1 MKIIGISGRKQSG
14 KNTAANYIAG
24 SILKAK
30 NMVQDFVITDEGS
43 LSIKTTDSNDNPG
56 WGVFDLTRKDETF
69 VSYAEQEIW
78 PFVKIYHFADPLKS
92 IAVELFDLKPEQ
104 VYGSDEDKNTLTP
117 YSQHGWRNH
126 KTTTL
131 PPMSAREFL
140 QYFGTEVMRDIK
152 DSIWVDYTMKRIA
165 REQSSVAIIP
175 DVRFPNEINAIKEA
189 GGIVIRLT
197 RNPFDSDHDCE
208 KALDVESFDWNQFDH
223 IVDNKGDIDQLLN
236 DLNKLQKKWGIEC

>member
-14 KNTAANYIAG
+14 KNTAANHIAG
-24 SILKAK
+24 SILKEK
-30 NMVQDFVITDEGS
+30 NMIQNFVITDDGA
-43 LSIKTTDSNDNPG
+43 LSINTTDSNDNAG

-78 PFVKIYHFADPLKS
+78 PFIKIYHFADPLKS

-104 VYGSDEDKNTLTP
+104 VYGSDAEKNTSTP
-117 YSQHGWRNH
+117 YTQNGWKH
-126 KTTTL
+126 QMT
-131 PPMSAREFL
+131 AREFL

-165 REQSSVAIIP
+165 KEQSSVAIIP

-197 RNPFDSDHDCE
+197 RNPFESDHDCE
-208 KALDVESFDWNQFDH
+208 KALDAESFDWDQFDH
-223 IVDNKGDIDQLLN
+223 IIDNKGDIDQLLN
-236 DLNKLQKKWGIEC
+236 DLNKLQKKWGI

>member
-1 MKIIGISGRKQSG
+1 MNIIGISGRKQSG

-43 LSIKTTDSNDNPG
+43 LSIKTTDSNNNVG
-56 WGVFDLTRKDETF
+56 WGIFDLTRKDEAF
-69 VSYAEQEIW
+69 VSYAEQDIW

-104 VYGSDEDKNTLTP
+104 VYGSDEEKNTSTP
-117 YSQHGWRNH
+117 YTQNGWKH
-126 KTTTL
+126 QMT
-131 PPMSAREFL
+131 AREFL

-165 REQSSVAIIP
+165 REQSSVAVIP

-197 RNPFDSDHDCE
+197 RDPFGSDHDCE
-208 KALDVESFDWNQFDH
+208 KALDAKSFDWNQFDH
-223 IVDNKGDIDQLLN
+223 IVDNKGDIDQLIN